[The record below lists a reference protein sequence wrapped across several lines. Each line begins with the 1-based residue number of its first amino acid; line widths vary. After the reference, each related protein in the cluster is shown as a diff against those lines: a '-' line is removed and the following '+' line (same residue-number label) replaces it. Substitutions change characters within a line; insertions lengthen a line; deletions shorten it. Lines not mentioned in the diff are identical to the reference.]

1 MKISNVAIDNK
12 TSVFILVFII
22 SIMGLISYINLPRE
36 SSPDISIPLVIVSTP
51 YIGVSPEDIESLIT
65 QPIEKEINAIS
76 EVKEITS
83 SSYEGYSIIRV
94 EFESGY
100 DIDDALQKVR
110 DKVTKAE
117 AELPPDVEKPEI
129 IEINFSEFPIY
140 TFTVSGPYGL
150 IKLKDV
156 AEDLEEDIE
165 NLDGVLD
172 VKISGGLEREVK
184 VDVDVNKLN
193 YYNIRFDDITAA
205 ISDENRTI
213 PGGSIDVNNA
223 SFLVRIPGEF
233 DKPYIIQDLI
243 VKIKEGKP
251 VYVKDI
257 ADVSYSFQ
265 DRTTY
270 SRLNET
276 ESVTVDVSKRVG
288 ANIVSIGE
296 KIKDVLENKRKELPA
311 DLKLYTSVDFSKDIK
326 QRVRDL
332 ENNIFS
338 GLVLV
343 VGVLFFF
350 LGVRNAFFVG
360 IAIPLSMLISFM
372 IFEYIG
378 ITLNFIVLFSL
389 ILALGMLVDNAIV
402 IIENIYKFL
411 ESGESL
417 VEAAKHGTA
426 EVAWPITTSTLTT
439 VIAFF
444 PMLFWPGVVG
454 DFMKYLPITV
464 IVTLSSSL
472 FVALIINPVFASKF
486 MKLEHPDDVPKTMFE
501 KIVHPL
507 NKITH
512 FFVDTLLP
520 KILTRYEKALRSSL
534 GPVRNP
540 NTETRV
546 SKRNWLGLLGTFM
559 LIILTFMGT
568 SAPEIPNEIVLILA
582 VAVGIGIIFLYTNP
596 RLRVLSGT
604 FLLLIIIMLVYR
616 EFDHGVEF
624 FPTTQPERI
633 YINIEAP
640 TGTNIDMSNRI
651 VKNLEQK
658 LRPFLET
665 DVREYIAN
673 VGASN
678 NPFDG
683 GSSTPNKSTI
693 TVQFVDFFD
702 RQQSSLIT
710 TELIRD
716 AIREVAG
723 GEIEIQKEENGP
735 PVGPPVNIEISG
747 DDFAILGEL
756 TDQVRKI
763 VQPTEGLVDLKD
775 NFDQGRP
782 ELRVNID
789 RERAALYGMNTS
801 LIANTIRT
809 AINGAT
815 ASKYRINEDE
825 YDITVRLKD
834 TQRETP
840 DALQNMNIIYNN
852 NEGKTLSVP
861 LVSVAS
867 IDKSQGAGA
876 IRRKDLK
883 RVITISANAEEG
895 YNQNDVLNR
904 VKERLAGFEMPA
916 GYKIEFTGQNEEQ
929 DKASAFLMKTFLLVM
944 LMIFLILVIQF
955 NSLSQPLIIMFAVLI
970 SLTGV
975 MIGLTLW
982 GLPFGIIMTGIGI
995 ISLAGVV
1002 VNNNI
1007 VLIDYVNILRKRGL
1021 TRREA
1026 VVTAGLR
1033 RFRPVTLTAITTVLG
1048 LIPLTFGFGFDI
1060 YSFSFVSGGV
1070 DVDFWR
1076 SMGIAVI
1083 FGLTFGTVLTLII
1096 VPVIYTTI
1104 EDIPYAIR
1112 SAKADLKD
1120 TMLRL
1125 FRKK

>member
-1 MKISNVAIDNK
+1 MKISNVAIDNR

-22 SIMGLISYINLPRE
+22 AIMGFISYVNLPRE

-65 QPIEKEINAIS
+65 QPIEKEINTIT

-100 DIDDALQKVR
+100 DIDEALQKVR

-117 AELPPDVEKPEI
+117 ADLPPDVEKPEI
-129 IEINFSEFPIY
+129 IEINFSEFPIF

-150 IKLKDV
+150 VKLKDV
-156 AEDLEEDIE
+156 AEDIEDEIE
-165 NLDGVLD
+165 NIDGVLD
-172 VKISGGLEREVK
+172 AKVSGGLEREVK
-184 VDVDVNKLN
+184 VEVDVNKLN
-193 YYNIRFDDITAA
+193 YYNIRFDDLTEA
-205 ISDENRTI
+205 INSENRTI
-213 PGGSIDVNNA
+213 PGGSIDVNSA
-223 SFLVRIPGEF
+223 SFLVRVPGEF

-251 VYVKDI
+251 IYVKDV

-265 DRTTY
+265 DRTSY
-270 SRLNET
+270 SRLNEN
-276 ESVTVDVSKRVG
+276 ESVTVEVSKRVG
-288 ANIVSIGE
+288 ANIVKIGDQ
-296 KIKDVLENKRKELPA
+296 IKELLENKRNELPA

-326 QRVRDL
+326 NRVKDL

-343 VGVLFFF
+343 IGVLLFFM
-350 LGVRNAFFVG
+350 GVRNAFFVG
-360 IAIPLSMLISFM
+360 VAIPLSMLISFM

-411 ESGESL
+411 EAGDSL
-417 VEAAKHGTA
+417 IDAAKKGTA

-439 VIAFF
+439 VVAFF

-454 DFMKYLPITV
+454 DFMSYLPITV
-464 IVTLSSSL
+464 IVTLSASL
-472 FVALIINPVFASKF
+472 FVALIINPVFASRF
-486 MKLEHPDDVPKTMFE
+486 MKLEHPDDVPKTRFE
-501 KIVHPL
+501 KIIHPL

-512 FFVDTLLP
+512 FCNEVLLP
-520 KILTRYEKALRSSL
+520 KVLTAYESTLRYSL
-534 GPVRNP
+534 GPVRDP
-540 NTETRV
+540 NAQTRV
-546 SKRNWLGLLGTFM
+546 NKRNWLGLAATFT

-568 SAPEIPNEIVLILA
+568 STPEIPNEIVLSLA
-582 VAVGIGIIFLYTNP
+582 VAAGIGIILLYTNA
-596 RLRVLSGT
+596 RLKVLSGT
-604 FLLLIIIMLVYR
+604 FLLLIIIMLVYK

-633 YINIEAP
+633 YISVEAP
-640 TGTNIDMSNRI
+640 TGTNIEMSNKI
-651 VKNLEQK
+651 VKNLEDK
-658 LRPFLET
+658 LKPFLET

-673 VGASN
+673 VGAST

-702 RQQSSLIT
+702 RKQSSLIT

-716 AIREVAG
+716 AIRDVAG
-723 GEIEIQKEENGP
+723 GEIEIQKEEAGP

-747 DDFAILGEL
+747 DDFAVLGEL
-756 TDQVRKI
+756 SAKVKKLVEPI
-763 VQPTEGLVDLKD
+763 EGLVDLKD

-782 ELRVNID
+782 ELRVDID

-834 TQRETP
+834 SQRETP
-840 DALQNMNIIYNN
+840 DALNNMNIIYNN

-861 LVSVAS
+861 LISVAS
-867 IDKSQGAGA
+867 IEKSKGPGA
-876 IRRKDLK
+876 IRRTDLK
-883 RVITISANAEEG
+883 RVITVSANAGEG

-904 VKERLAGFEMPA
+904 VKAKMENFEVPA

-929 DKASAFLMKTFLLVM
+929 EKASAFLMKTFLLVL

-955 NSLSQPLIIMFAVLI
+955 NSLSQPLIIMLAVVI

-982 GLPFGIIMTGIGI
+982 AMPFGIIMTGIGI

-1007 VLIDYVNILRKRGL
+1007 VLIDYVNKLRNKGL
-1021 TRREA
+1021 SRREA

-1060 YSFSFVSGGV
+1060 YSFSFISGGV

-1083 FGLTFGTVLTLII
+1083 FGLAFGTILTLVI
-1096 VPVIYTTI
+1096 VPVIYTTL

-1112 SAKADLKD
+1112 SAKLDLKD
-1120 TMLRL
+1120 RAARL
-1125 FRKK
+1125 FR